1 MHTSLG
7 EESAEA
13 LIGILSLALL
23 GEVAIGL
30 SGQVSTG
37 DVAMSTKEVVDVVY
51 LDTVL
56 EAVELQKTQESA
68 INDTRS
74 FSGA

>member
-1 MHTSLG
+1 MGRLCGRQGRDQLHTSLG

-23 GEVAIGL
+23 SEVTIGL
-30 SGQVSTG
+30 EVGSRQSVFG
-37 DVAMSTKEVVDVVY
+37 DMVFVNKGGVRVY

-56 EAVELQKTQESA
+56 KAVEL
-68 INDTRS
+68 
-74 FSGA
+74 